1 MFIFNTVCSQF
12 FHMPNGTLCWCHETF
27 PASCIYFCISQS
39 ILWGLQ
45 ASPQSDIVYALIYSY
60 SLPGTLPAWI
70 IYTIYTIG
78 CYNFETMVTRMAHC
92 WQTIN
97 ARVPSAGHLCGLAH
111 MSQNGIGVDGH
122 RRREPSSVETKA
134 SSMGVRKVIG
144 NGTQSKE
151 LLSLFCALSRKLTDP
166 VQPGRHQRTV

>member
-45 ASPQSDIVYALIYSY
+45 ASPQSDIVYALI
-60 SLPGTLPAWI
+60 LPS
-70 IYTIYTIG
+70 
-78 CYNFETMVTRMAHC
+78 
-92 WQTIN
+92 Q
-97 ARVPSAGHLCGLAH
+97 ARSRLGSFIPFIPLAATTSRRWSHGWLIVGRPLTHGLPSAGHLCGLAH

-166 VQPGRHQRTV
+166 VQPGWHQRTV